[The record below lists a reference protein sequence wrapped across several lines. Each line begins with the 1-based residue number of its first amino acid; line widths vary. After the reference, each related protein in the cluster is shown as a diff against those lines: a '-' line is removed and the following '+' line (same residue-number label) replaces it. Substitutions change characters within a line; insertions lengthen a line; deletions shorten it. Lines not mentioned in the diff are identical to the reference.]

1 MKVGR
6 GMDKRMEA
14 AQFSRNLLDHCLTD
28 SDLRLKKTAFTR
40 QRRLGAQRL
49 LLILSHRLA
58 ASLQLAID
66 TYFKSIIEEASVSKQ
81 ALSKARAGLNPEFVR
96 KFADGIAS
104 IHARDEDAPS

>member
-1 MKVGR
+1 
-6 GMDKRMEA
+6 MEA

-49 LLILSHRLA
+49 LLILLHRLA
-58 ASLQLAID
+58 ACLQLAID
-66 TYFKSIIEEASVSKQ
+66 TYFKSIEEDSVSKQ

-96 KFADGIAS
+96 KYADGIAS
-104 IHARDEDAPS
+104 MHARDEDAPSYHCI

>member
-1 MKVGR
+1 
-6 GMDKRMEA
+6 MDKRMEA
-14 AQFSRNLLDHCLTD
+14 AQFSRNLLEHCLTAPN
-28 SDLRLKKTAFTR
+28 LRLKKTVFTR

-49 LLILSHRLA
+49 PLILSHRLA

-66 TYFKSIIEEASVSKQ
+66 TYFKSIEEASVSKQ

-104 IHARDEDAPS
+104 IYARDEDAPS